1 MKSTAG
7 IQNDASKQELE
18 YKEQFQ
24 AQVNQY
30 LEKQHPVVR
39 GLHRVLQGLFLLCL
53 ALSVICFCVALYH
66 TFLWATTGSFTS
78 LGKATYLPNAWVNFG
93 LSMSLLVFPLGLDSM
108 LLRAFPAVIFPV
120 AWYRSNKPLPFIT
133 GLGAFFAGFGI
144 TCAGAPGAAHFIG
157 LASQALQKLF

>member
-7 IQNDASKQELE
+7 IQNAASKKELE

-39 GLHRVLQGLFLLCL
+39 GLHRVLQGLSLFCIAL
-53 ALSVICFCVALYH
+53 AGIFFIAALYH
-66 TFLWATTGSFTS
+66 TYIWATTGSLTP
-78 LGKATYLPNAWVNFG
+78 LTAWVNYG
-93 LSMSLLVFPLGLDSM
+93 LSMSFLVFPWGLDSM

-120 AWYRSNKPLPFIT
+120 AWYRSSKPIPFKT
-133 GLGAFFAGFGI
+133 GMGAFFAGFGVM
-144 TCAGAPGAAHFIG
+144 CAGAPGAAYFIG